1 MESEK
6 KGNKGLSFV
15 SQNITFV
22 LYVQHLSCDKW
33 KKSVW
38 GILKLSVSFISVRIL
53 FMIRHQ
59 NWKVRA
65 RVKLIPVKVISLTWY
80 KLYMKVIKDIPA
92 LAPKN

>member
-1 MESEK
+1 MY
-6 KGNKGLSFV
+6 N
-15 SQNITFV
+15 TFLV
-22 LYVQHLSCDKW
+22 INEM
-33 KKSVW
+33 KSDC
-38 GILKLSVSFISVRIL
+38 GILKLSVSFISVQIL

-65 RVKLIPVKVISLTWY
+65 RVRLILVKVISSTWY